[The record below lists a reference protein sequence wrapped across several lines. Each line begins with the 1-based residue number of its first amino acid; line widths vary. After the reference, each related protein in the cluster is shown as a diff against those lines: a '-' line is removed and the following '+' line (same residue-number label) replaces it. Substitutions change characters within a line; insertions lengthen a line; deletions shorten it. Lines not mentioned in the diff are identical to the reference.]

1 MSQLFVGISTRSTD
15 PSKITPLIVCT
26 LSSISYEIK
35 GKKSDFFC
43 LSSWDSI
50 STLSSRGEAVAIQ
63 GKIVLYLKSIWI
75 AKQPL
80 CGHCF
85 TSFAMTV
92 RDIALQQRGLNL
104 KATRSRYACSS
115 YPPSLSTSAMSCL
128 IEDSISS
135 ESSCSW
141 AIFSASSR

>member
-35 GKKSDFFC
+35 GKKLDFFC

-50 STLSSRGEAVAIQ
+50 STSSSRGEAVAIQ
-63 GKIVLYLKSIWI
+63 IRFDFNLDCEATVLRTLLHFVRNDGQRRRI
-75 AKQPL
+75 ATE
-80 CGHCF
+80 G
-85 TSFAMTV
+85 V
-92 RDIALQQRGLNL
+92 NI
-104 KATRSRYACSS
+104 KAPQSRYACSS
-115 YPPSLSTSAMSCL
+115 YPPSLRTSAMSCL

-141 AIFSASSR
+141 AIFSASSW

>member
-35 GKKSDFFC
+35 GKKIRFF
-43 LSSWDSI
+43 LFVIAGLILTS
-50 STLSSRGEAVAIQ
+50 SSRGEAVAIQ
-63 GKIVLYLKSIWI
+63 IKAAFNLD
-75 AKQPL
+75 
-80 CGHCF
+80 CF
-85 TSFAMTV
+85 TPFAMTV
-92 RDIALQQRGLNL
+92 RDVALRQRGLNL

-115 YPPSLSTSAMSCL
+115 YPPSLRTSAMSFL

-135 ESSCSW
+135 ESSCS
-141 AIFSASSR
+141 

>member
-63 GKIVLYLKSIWI
+63 DKIVLYLKPIWI
-75 AKQPL
+75 ASLPL
-80 CGHCF
+80 
-85 TSFAMTV
+85 AMTV
-92 RDIALQQRGLNL
+92 RSVALRQRGLNL

-115 YPPSLSTSAMSCL
+115 YPPSLRTSAMSFL

-141 AIFSASSR
+141 AIFSASSW

>member
-35 GKKSDFFC
+35 GKIRFLLFVIARLILTS
-43 LSSWDSI
+43 
-50 STLSSRGEAVAIQ
+50 SSRGEAVAIQ
-63 GKIVLYLKSIWI
+63 DKIVLYLKPIWI
-75 AKQPL
+75 ASLPL
-80 CGHCF
+80 
-85 TSFAMTV
+85 AMTV
-92 RDIALQQRGLNL
+92 RSVALRQRGLNL

-115 YPPSLSTSAMSCL
+115 YPPSLRTSAMSFL

-135 ESSCSW
+135 ESSCS
-141 AIFSASSR
+141 